1 MYICCSWYRLAPG
14 VDVKRDKLYKSTSVW
29 NSNVGSGKEMDDA
42 TTTTI
47 TLVYSKI
54 GTIRYG
60 GVYVRNM

>member
-1 MYICCSWYRLAPG
+1 M
-14 VDVKRDKLYKSTSVW
+14 KRDKLYKSTSVW

-54 GTIRYG
+54 GTEICDKSEIFRKS
-60 GVYVRNM
+60 VLVHVKICIS